1 MFDSVLKTLL
11 SADWLKYFLWLNYF
25 PGACTT
31 QKMNQWKGT
40 AGSQLVDTNCRC
52 NWSLFCFRPSQIVLS
67 YTGNKL
73 NFFSLNLLGCDIV
86 AIYETMDEGWV
97 LDNIQFLLEILC
109 HLPYKGS
116 TYDSGTTTQL
126 LSKYIN
132 ETKMAFR
139 SWR

>member
-1 MFDSVLKTLL
+1 MI
-11 SADWLKYFLWLNYF
+11 
-25 PGACTT
+25 
-31 QKMNQWKGT
+31 WKGT

-116 TYDSGTTTQL
+116 TFGSGTTTQQNV
-126 LSKYIN
+126 SMKPRWPSEVGDKYNIL
-132 ETKMAFR
+132 EIILYIALGIKMVDFMK
-139 SWR
+139 SVNCL